1 MKGSIR
7 LLSGLLICAC
17 LSADNVW
24 VDYVLLAVGL
34 ALMWSGVEAMIKDGK

>member
-17 LSADNVW
+17 VSADNVW
-24 VDYVLLAVGL
+24 VDYAVLAVGL
-34 ALMWSGVEAMIKDGK
+34 ALLWSGANALARNIK